1 MIISEDKMREIRER
15 IPAKLGERI
24 KKVRKHRRLS
34 QSDLAQLVGKD
45 RQYIYKIEKGRV
57 TSNIVTIYLL
67 SSALEIP
74 LSELFK
80 EIDL

>member
-1 MIISEDKMREIRER
+1 MREIRER